1 MKKILLVLTRPPYPA
16 IDGTRERILN
26 EISNLCSDFELDL
39 LIIGNENLNTD
50 QQKFLIDLGVKT
62 ITSIKM
68 SKIKSYIN
76 ALLSLP
82 TSLPIQSSYFYSQKA
97 YNLLKKIAPEYFAIH
112 FHTLRFGQ
120 YISKLKSD
128 KVCPSTRLLLAYNDA
143 ISLNYQDAAVKAK
156 GVWKYIYKI
165 EASRISP
172 YETKLL
178 SMADGFSVV
187 SARDRNHIVSNWQK
201 KYPNQQAPTIEVI
214 RNGIKDEVFNN
225 NYNPQNNN
233 LVFIGNLLYPP
244 NKQGLKFFC
253 ENIFPLIITAHPNTK
268 LTIIGK
274 GSLEHFSN
282 YQNCEPMGFVDNP
295 FPILTTQALFISP
308 ADFGAGVPT
317 KSLLAMAIG
326 LPVVSTA
333 TNAQGIDGII
343 DNENICLIDYKQV
356 KVSADIIIKALD
368 NIDYRNKIGR
378 AGKELMEQKYKQSLN
393 YPTLE
398 NFILGE

>member
-1 MKKILLVLTRPPYPA
+1 MKKILFVLTRSPYPA

-39 LIIGNENLNTD
+39 LIIGNEAISAS
-50 QQKFLIDLGVKT
+50 QREFLINLGVKKLNT
-62 ITSIKM
+62 VKI
-68 SKIKSYIN
+68 SKIKSYAN
-76 ALLSLP
+76 ALFSLLSPLP
-82 TSLPIQSSYFYSQKA
+82 LQSSYFYSQKA
-97 YNLLKKIAPEYFAIH
+97 YSLLKKIAPEYFAIH
-112 FHTLRFGQ
+112 FHTIRFGQ
-120 YISKLKSD
+120 YISKLKNN

-143 ISLNYQDAAVKAK
+143 ISLNYQDAAIKAK
-156 GVWKYIYKI
+156 GLWKYIYKI
-165 EASRISP
+165 EANRISP

-178 SMADGFSVV
+178 SIADGFSVV
-187 SARDRNHIVSNWQK
+187 STRDRDHIINNWQK
-201 KYPNQQAPTIEVI
+201 KHPKKNAPVIKVI
-214 RNGIKDEVFNN
+214 RNGIKDEIFNN

-253 ENIFPLIITAHPNTK
+253 ENIFPLIILARPSTK

-274 GSLEHFSN
+274 GSKEHFSN
-282 YQNCEPMGFVDNP
+282 YKNCEALGFVDNP

-333 TNAQGIDGII
+333 TNAQGIDGIVN
-343 DNENICLIDYKQV
+343 NENIYLIDYKQLQT
-356 KVSADIIIKALD
+356 STDIIIKALD

-378 AGKELMEQKYKQSLN
+378 AGKELMEKKYKQSLN
-393 YPTLE
+393 YPTLKS
-398 NFILGE
+398 FILGE